1 MPYLVLGVAVVVGLF
16 FLARGVRGANP
27 QTVVRAAK
35 WIGIGL
41 GVTIL
46 LILTLRGGLMT
57 MLLMAAAMIPII
69 LRWRMFSRM
78 ARGWRGPQPGQSSD
92 LETRYLRMTLDHD
105 SGVLKGTVL
114 EGQFKGRL
122 LEELDQAQI
131 LSLLQECRVHDE
143 QSAQILETYLDRI
156 YGAEW
161 RSGGGEQ
168 SRARD
173 GAGASTGSG
182 AMTREEAYS
191 VLGLKPGA
199 SDDQIKEA
207 HRKLMVKMH
216 PDQGGSTYLAA
227 KINQAK
233 DLLLNQ

>member
-1 MPYLVLGVAVVVGLF
+1 MPYLVLGVAVVVGLY

-27 QTVVRAAK
+27 QTVVRMVK
-35 WIGIGL
+35 WVAIGL

-57 MLLMAAAMIPII
+57 LMWVAAAMIPII
-69 LRWRMFSRM
+69 LRWRTLGRM

-122 LEELDQAQI
+122 LEELDQEQI

-156 YGAEW
+156 YGGEW
-161 RSGGGEQ
+161 RGGNGEQ
-168 SRARD
+168 ARAGN

-199 SDDQIKEA
+199 SADQIKEA
-207 HRKLMVKMH
+207 HRKLMVKLH

-233 DLLLNQ
+233 DLLLNE